1 MLKILNQLAIKF
13 PEKFS
18 KINSTV
24 VVNFSKIIS
33 TVSKISCIVIV
44 Q

>member
-1 MLKILNQLAIKF
+1 MLKILNQQ
-13 PEKFS
+13 KFS